1 MTNLIKKDDPRY
13 FSQTSDI
20 PYDKHQYR
28 IKFDTGKAI
37 VFPDWDSMIEFW
49 WSSVAAWGNKRNA
62 VVEVV
67 DINKKQGFV

>member
-1 MTNLIKKDDPRY
+1 MTELIAKEDPRY

-20 PYDKHQYR
+20 PYDNHQYR

-37 VFPDWDSMIEFW
+37 LFPDWETMQHFW
-49 WSSVAAWGNKRNA
+49 FTNVAAWGNQRNA

-67 DINKKQGFV
+67 DINKKQGFG

>member
-49 WSSVAAWGNKRNA
+49 WSSVAA
-62 VVEVV
+62 
-67 DINKKQGFV
+67 